1 MDVYLVDGTYEL
13 FRHHFAVPSHVT
25 AGGREVAATRGVL
38 GSLLGML
45 EGGVTH
51 IGVAT
56 DHVIES
62 FRNEMWPG
70 YKTSA
75 GVDPRLLAQFPLIEE
90 ALEAMGVI
98 VWPMVELEA
107 DDALASS
114 AALAAATAEVG
125 RVYICTPDKDL
136 GQCVQG
142 ERVVQLNRRTRVVL
156 DEEGVTAK
164 FGVPP
169 ASIPDYLA
177 LVGDSADGYP
187 GLPGWGARS
196 AAAVLSR
203 WGHFEQ
209 FPAECAAWNV
219 DVRSVGQLC
228 RTFQLESERALLFR
242 DLAMLRSGERLFESV
257 EELRWAGPRPTFE
270 EVARGL
276 EMPNL
281 AERAQR
287 LAARRSARTG

>member
-1 MDVYLVDGTYEL
+1 MNVYLVDGTYEL
-13 FRHHFAVPSHVT
+13 FRHHFALPSHVT

-45 EGGVTH
+45 EGGTTH

-62 FRNEMWPG
+62 FRNELWPG

-75 GVDPRLLAQFPLIEE
+75 GVDPRLLAQFTLLEE

-98 VWPMVELEA
+98 VWPMVQFEA
-107 DDALASS
+107 DDALASA
-114 AALAAATAEVG
+114 AALSTAETKVE

-136 GQCVQG
+136 SQSVQG

-156 DEEGVTAK
+156 DEAGVTAK

-187 GLPGWGARS
+187 GLPGFGARS
-196 AAAVLSR
+196 AAAVLTR
-203 WGHFEQ
+203 WAHFES
-209 FPAECAAWNV
+209 FPEDCVAWDLNV
-219 DVRSVGQLC
+219 PWPRKLC
-228 RTFQLESERALLFR
+228 RTFHLERERAYLFR
-242 DLAMLRSGERLFESV
+242 DLAKLRSGERLFDSV
-257 EELRWAGPRPTFE
+257 EVLRWRSPAPAFE
-270 EVARGL
+270 QVAREL
-276 EMPNL
+276 EMPAL
-281 AERAQR
+281 AERANR
-287 LAARRSARTG
+287 LAAKRSA